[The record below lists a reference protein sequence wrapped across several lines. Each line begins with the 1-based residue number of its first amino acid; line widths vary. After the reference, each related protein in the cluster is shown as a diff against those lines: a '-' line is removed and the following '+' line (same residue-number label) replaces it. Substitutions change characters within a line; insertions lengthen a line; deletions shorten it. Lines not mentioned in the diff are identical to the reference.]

1 MKKLLLL
8 AATFAAMLSLLPGAA
23 RAVTGDFVEDFDH
36 PFVGLVVFYDGDG
49 EFLWRCSGSLLTP
62 TVFLTA
68 GHCTAPDADLG
79 TPVTARVY
87 FQQDAGVHYDPTTQ
101 IDPVTGYPEFCA
113 DATLGVTCA
122 TSDQLYNF
130 DYTGRLPNTQDVGLL
145 ILDQP
150 ISLSEYGVLAE
161 AGSLDQLATQRGL
174 QDLTFTVSGYG
185 LTYKNQPH
193 NGKPNVSFRERLE
206 ALAHLVNLNS
216 AINAGFNL
224 QTGGNGQGQGGTCN
238 GDSGGPVFYGG
249 FESNTIVAVT
259 SFGLNALC
267 RGTDFAYR
275 TDQQAVIDWIIATVG
290 PSEAQAIVC
299 VTLSGT
305 TTPCS

>member
-8 AATFAAMLSLLPGAA
+8 VATCAAALTVLPGSA
-23 RAVTGDFVEDFDH
+23 RAITGDFVEDFDH
-36 PFVGLVVFYDGDG
+36 PYVGLVVFYDANG

-68 GHCTAPDADLG
+68 GHCTAPDSDG

-87 FQQDAGVHYDPTTQ
+87 FQQDAGVNFDPVTE

-113 DATLGVTCA
+113 AGTLGVTCA

-130 DYTGRLPNTQDVGLL
+130 GFTPTIPQTHDVGLV

-150 ISLSEYGVLAE
+150 IFLSEYGLLAE
-161 AGSLDQLATQRGL
+161 AGSLDRLATQRGL

-185 LTYKNQPH
+185 LTYKNQPQ

-224 QTGGNGQGQGGTCN
+224 QTGGNGTGQGGTCN

-249 FESNTIVAVT
+249 FDSNTIVAVT

-275 TDQQAVIDWIIATVG
+275 TDQQAVIDWILATV
-290 PSEAQAIVC
+290 EA
-299 VTLSGT
+299 SGT
-305 TTPCS
+305 EFDNIQIVSI